1 MKNAITNRPETK
13 ARNTSVLP
21 EGKILK
27 GGSSELP
34 AGQEFHCEGGSSELP
49 AGQEFHCEGGSSEL
63 PAGQDFHC
71 EGGSSELTAGL
82 EVHSKDESEGGSP
95 GRDAFGSGPINSS

>member
-1 MKNAITNRPETK
+1 MKHAITNRPETK
-13 ARNTSVLP
+13 TRNTSVLP

-49 AGQEFHCEGGSSEL
+49 AGQEFHC
-63 PAGQDFHC
+63 
-71 EGGSSELTAGL
+71 
-82 EVHSKDESEGGSP
+82 KDESQGGSP
-95 GRDAFGSGPINSS
+95 GRDAFGSGPLNSS

>member
-63 PAGQDFHC
+63 PAGQEF
-71 EGGSSELTAGL
+71 
-82 EVHSKDESEGGSP
+82 HSKDESEGGSP

>member
-34 AGQEFHCEGGSSELP
+34 AGQEFHCEGGSSKLS

-63 PAGQDFHC
+63 PAGQEF
-71 EGGSSELTAGL
+71 
-82 EVHSKDESEGGSP
+82 HSKAESEGGSP

>member
-1 MKNAITNRPETK
+1 MKNAIINRPETK

-63 PAGQDFHC
+63 PAGQEF
-71 EGGSSELTAGL
+71 
-82 EVHSKDESEGGSP
+82 HSKDESEGGSP

>member
-1 MKNAITNRPETK
+1 MKNAIINRPETK

-49 AGQEFHCEGGSSEL
+49 AGQEFH
-63 PAGQDFHC
+63 
-71 EGGSSELTAGL
+71 
-82 EVHSKDESEGGSP
+82 SKDESEGGSP

>member
-49 AGQEFHCEGGSSEL
+49 AGQEFH
-63 PAGQDFHC
+63 
-71 EGGSSELTAGL
+71 
-82 EVHSKDESEGGSP
+82 SKDESEGGSP